1 MNKYQ
6 VITLLFA
13 AMVLSLSSCKEN
25 DELSDAYGNF
35 ETTEVIVSAMANG
48 QLVQFNLEEG
58 DQLQVGQ
65 TVGLVDTT
73 DLYLR
78 KLQLQSQRQASLS
91 RLTSVNAQ
99 LAVNRQQLQNAQND
113 QKRIHQLFEDGAA
126 TPKQKDDIDG
136 AVSLIVAQE
145 AATRSQIGSINNE
158 AEAIRRQIDQIDE
171 SIRKS
176 AIINPI
182 NGTVIGKYVEASEI
196 VNFGKP
202 LYKIADLSSMD
213 LKVYISG
220 SQLSQFKIGEKVTVL
235 FDRNANENSQLTG
248 VVSWMA
254 TSSEFTPK
262 TIQTKEER
270 VDLVYAMKVRVSNDG
285 SIKIGM
291 PGEIKINH

>member
-6 VITLLFA
+6 VVTLVFMAFA
-13 AMVLSLSSCKEN
+13 ISFTSCKEK

-58 DQLQVGQ
+58 DQLITGQ
-65 TVGLVDTT
+65 MVGLVDTT

-158 AEAIRRQIDQIDE
+158 AEAIKRQIDQINE

-176 AIINPI
+176 AVINPI
-182 NGTVIGKYVEASEI
+182 EGTVIGKYVEAAET

-202 LYKIADLSSMD
+202 LYKIGDLSKMD

-220 SQLSQFKIGEKVTVL
+220 SQLSQFKIGEKVAVL
-235 FDRNANENSQLTG
+235 YDRNADENNQLTG
-248 VVSWMA
+248 IVSWIA

-291 PGEIKINH
+291 PGEIKINQ